1 MTQQVVYV
9 NEFNPCI
16 DFFQGQPSYF
26 LSKESFSCLEG
37 ERELI
42 HKFSGKLLDYVK
54 NVAEILEGK
63 DDVEEY
69 ITALSSTD
77 TVKPRKEKPTFQRIS
92 LPLVLN

>member
-1 MTQQVVYV
+1 MSM
-9 NEFNPCI
+9 NSI
-16 DFFQGQPSYF
+16 LALIFFKVSPRI

-54 NVAEILEGK
+54 NVAGILEGK

-77 TVKPRKEKPTFQRIS
+77 T
-92 LPLVLN
+92 LNKKATEPKIDITEMPGKHVF